1 MRYHM
6 VDHVGRKS
14 ILLPVV
20 GKRKVTTMK
29 KLDFNN
35 SLYYLLMDH
44 AGISHETDG
53 QRLSGCSVDQM
64 FDDLLRDQE
73 QPEPLV
79 FTDNYNKRGNNNDK

>member
-1 MRYHM
+1 MGDR
-6 VDHVGRKS
+6 VGRKS

-44 AGISHETDG
+44 AGVSHETDG
-53 QRLSGCSVDQM
+53 QRLKGCSVDQM
-64 FDDLLRDQE
+64 FDDLLRDQDE
-73 QPEPLV
+73 PEPLV
-79 FTDNYNKRGNNNDK
+79 FTQNFSHKRGNNDDK